1 MGDMSSVDLGGVIEE
16 LVGGSAFARRL
27 GLRLVSLGDEHAEV
41 ELPFDAGNV
50 TVGEM
55 VHGGAIAALID
66 VAAVAASWSGVN
78 VDSPPSGGAT
88 LSASVNYLSPARGD
102 DPARVRAGHEA
113 WPWGLL
119 QRRICP
125 GRGPAA
131 GRTSDRRL
139 QVQLGVAAPASESRP

>member
-88 LSASVNYLSPARGD
+88 LSASVNYLSPARGETLRAS
-102 DPARVRAGHEA
+102 ARVT
-113 WPWGLL
+113 
-119 QRRICP
+119 RR
-125 GRGPAA
+125 GRGVCF
-131 GRTSDRRL
+131 SDVS
-139 QVQLGVAAPASESRP
+139 VQGEDQRPVAQAIVAYRFSSG